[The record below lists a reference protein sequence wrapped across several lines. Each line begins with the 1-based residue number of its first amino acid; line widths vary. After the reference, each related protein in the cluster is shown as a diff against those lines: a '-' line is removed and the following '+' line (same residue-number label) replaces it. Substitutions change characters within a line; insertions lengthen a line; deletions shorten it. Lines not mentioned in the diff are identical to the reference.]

1 MASINMNRVDPELSE
16 VGSFIMLH
24 ARTAATLVLCARLCK
39 VSDISDNEDGDYA
52 GEPSGAAR
60 SLSSAETLQAACQRT
75 VRVSFQIEHDADDG
89 A

>member
-1 MASINMNRVDPELSE
+1 MASINMYRVDPELSE
-16 VGSFIMLH
+16 VGSFVMLH

-39 VSDISDNEDGDYA
+39 VSDISDNEVGDYA

-60 SLSSAETLQAACQRT
+60 SLSSAETHQATCQRA
-75 VRVSFQIEHDADDG
+75 VRISFQSEDDADDG